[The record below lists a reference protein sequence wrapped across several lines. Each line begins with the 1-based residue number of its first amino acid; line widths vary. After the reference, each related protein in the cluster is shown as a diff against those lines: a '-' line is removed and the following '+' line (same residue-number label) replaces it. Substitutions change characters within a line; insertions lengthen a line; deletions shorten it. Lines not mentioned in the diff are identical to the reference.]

1 MKRKTEADTGNGCNR
16 EKQQTNQTWQGHIY
30 ASHITYSLSPIFN
43 NQMEG
48 GESL

>member
-1 MKRKTEADTGNGCNR
+1 MKRETEADTGNGCDR
-16 EKQQTNQTWQGHIY
+16 KKQQTNQTWQGHIY

-48 GESL
+48 GEGG